1 MMQDPSIF
9 FNQFEQARMT
19 IIAKFGNNSGYD
31 AKKANLIHRKSK
43 VLKEEEVKLSEQME
57 VTIKNKKKNAAHS
70 ELENADQ
77 NAND

>member
-1 MMQDPSIF
+1 M
-9 FNQFEQARMT
+9 
-19 IIAKFGNNSGYD
+19 
-31 AKKANLIHRKSK
+31 IHRKSK

-77 NAND
+77 SAND